1 MQKTE
6 LIKRYLFFLV
16 GLFVNSLGVACITK
30 ANLGT
35 SPITSVPYVLSL
47 GFQPTIG
54 QFTIFWNL
62 LLVACQVVLLRK
74 KFKLIQLLQVPVA
87 TLFGFFI
94 DFSMAYVLGWLNPAS
109 YPAQA
114 VSLLIGCAVLGFG
127 VFMEVAADVVMLPGE
142 ATSNTISK
150 ISGKEFGTVKVCVD
164 VSMCVIAVL
173 LSLVLFQGLQGV
185 REGTVVSAL
194 LVGFLSRLFKR
205 YLGTGTQ
212 RLFQPRAQEAEPREY
227 PAVPRQQ
234 TLEG

>member
-1 MQKTE
+1 MQKSE

-16 GLFVNSLGVACITK
+16 GLFVNALGVACITK

-54 QFTIFWNL
+54 QFTILWNL
-62 LLVACQVVLLRK
+62 LLVACQVALLRR
-74 KFKLIQLLQVPVA
+74 KFRPVMLLQVPVA
-87 TLFGFFI
+87 ALFGVFI
-94 DFSMAYVLGWLNPAS
+94 DFSMDRVLGWLTPAS

-114 VSLLIGCAVLGFG
+114 AALLIGCAVLGFG

-142 ATSNTISK
+142 ATSSTISK
-150 ISGKEFGTVKVCVD
+150 LSGREFGTVKVCVD
-164 VSMCVIAVL
+164 VSMCVIAVI

-205 YLGTGTQ
+205 WLGEAVQ
-212 RLFQPRAQEAEPREY
+212 RLFLPQAQTARDY
-227 PAVPRQQ
+227 TSAPRQQ